1 MGILSR
7 QIFLVSSSTKLE
19 ISVAMYPG
27 ETVFA
32 RAKRTHST
40 ERDLPI
46 DLVSRARGADHD
58 RRQRTKVDYA
68 GFGSVIGGLQLR
80 EVDNVA
86 AH

>member
-32 RAKRTHST
+32 RAKRIHST

-46 DLVSRARGADHD
+46 YLVSRARSANHD
-58 RRQRTKVDYA
+58 LRQHTKMDNA
-68 GFGSVIGGLQLR
+68 GLSSVIGGLQLG
-80 EVDNVA
+80 EVNNVA